1 MINNGGIEEVKNLLT
16 MNLSLSLPIMK
27 AHGVPEISKYLLGSI
42 NLEECISKGQQVT
55 RNYVKRQITWWK
67 SSKLNNINVINE
79 FPSNFDS
86 NFSVDLCCI
95 MLPKLI
101 TLVAF
106 CEIKSL
112 MSVGKSMFDLIKLK
126 ISLYS

>member
-1 MINNGGIEEVKNLLT
+1 M
-16 MNLSLSLPIMK
+16 
-27 AHGVPEISKYLLGSI
+27 PEISKYLLGSI

-86 NFSVDLCCI
+86 KFSV
-95 MLPKLI
+95 
-101 TLVAF
+101 F
-106 CEIKSL
+106 
-112 MSVGKSMFDLIKLK
+112 LK
-126 ISLYS
+126 NYN